1 MLRAL
6 VSSTPDDGTLKLF
19 RHMPERVVPNL
30 RPYRDGADIT
40 SWSANQEVFDYVS
53 ERLTSGIYRGVGEFH
68 LFDPLEARSRQV
80 RGLVRLAVEKD
91 LWLQVHSGAGP
102 VKALYAIDPRVKI
115 LWAHLGMTEPAD
127 VVMEMMDTYPEMLTE
142 TSFRGG
148 EIGGGP
154 DGIDP
159 AWRDV
164 MIKHADRIMIGSDT
178 YVTPRW
184 GDYASLVEEH
194 RAWLS
199 RLPDEVAR
207 KIAYGNAVRVFGA
220 GREPASPRTDPGF
233 DKPPR
238 SRFSPPEFFWRGTR
252 KTMPYVID
260 IEDRPP
266 ASPSRGATT
275 RFRFAGSTVSD
286 ETTAP
291 TPSRWA
297 RTRTGSRRFS
307 S

>member
-1 MLRAL
+1 MRQVHGSRPARPVPGSEVAMKFLGYLIFTAGLLAAPPAAAQDRLPIFDTHVHYSRDAWSEYSPARIEELFREAGVLRAL

-19 RHMPERVVPNL
+19 KHMPERVVPNL
-30 RPYRDGADIT
+30 RPYRDGADVT

-53 ERLTSGIYRGVGEFH
+53 GRLNSGIYRGVGEFH

-102 VKALYAIDPRVKI
+102 VKALYAVDPRVKI

-127 VVMEMMDTYPEMLTE
+127 VVMEMMDAYPEMLTE

-178 YVTPRW
+178 YITPRW
-184 GDYASLVEEH
+184 GDYASLIGEH

-207 KIAYGNAVRVFGA
+207 KIAYRNAVRVFG
-220 GREPASPRTDPGF
+220 PG
-233 DKPPR
+233 
-238 SRFSPPEFFWRGTR
+238 RGTGFP
-252 KTMPYVID
+252 KD
-260 IEDRPP
+260 
-266 ASPSRGATT
+266 
-275 RFRFAGSTVSD
+275 
-286 ETTAP
+286 
-291 TPSRWA
+291 
-297 RTRTGSRRFS
+297 
-307 S
+307 